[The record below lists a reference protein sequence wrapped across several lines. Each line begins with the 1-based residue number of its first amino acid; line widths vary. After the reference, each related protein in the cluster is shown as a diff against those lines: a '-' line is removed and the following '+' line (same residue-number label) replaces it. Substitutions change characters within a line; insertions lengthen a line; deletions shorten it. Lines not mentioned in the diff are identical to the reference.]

1 MKIIET
7 IDGFRDGLRRVER
20 PLGLVPTMGAL
31 HDGHMALVSRA
42 RTESATLAVSIFVN
56 PAQFGP
62 REDFSSYPR
71 DVEAD
76 LSRLES
82 AGVDLVFSPPVEELY
97 PEGFDTYVDVGGIAG
112 RLEGAARPGHFRGVA
127 TVVCKFLAIARP
139 DVAYF
144 GQKDA
149 QQCMVVRRLNAD
161 LDLGAEIV
169 VVRTVREAD
178 GLALSSRNVLLG
190 PEERK
195 AAAVLYRALCLGR
208 SLWEGGVA
216 DADRIRREVRTLI
229 EAEPLARVDYVSVAD
244 AASLEERQNVDGP
257 AMLSLAVRFG
267 GTRLIDNVALERAS
281 YVAK

>member
-7 IDGFRDGLRRVER
+7 IDRFRDELQRVER

-31 HDGHMALVSRA
+31 HDGHMALVRRA
-42 RTESATLAVSIFVN
+42 RSDNATLAVSIFVN

-62 REDFSSYPR
+62 REDYPSYPR
-71 DVEAD
+71 DVDSD
-76 LSRLES
+76 LSLLEG
-82 AGVDLVFSPPVEELY
+82 AGVDLVFSPPVEEMY
-97 PEGFDTYVDVGGIAG
+97 PGGFGTYVDVGSIAD

-127 TVVCKFLAIARP
+127 TVVCKLLAIARP

-149 QQCMVVRRLNAD
+149 QQCLVVRRLVDD
-161 LDLGAEIV
+161 LDLDAEIV
-169 VVRTVREAD
+169 VVPTAREAD

-190 PEERK
+190 PEERR
-195 AAAVLYRALCLGR
+195 AAAVLYRSLCLGR

-216 DADRIRREVRTLI
+216 EADQIRRKVRALI
-229 EAEPLARVDYVSVAD
+229 EEEPLARVDYVSVAD
-244 AASLEERQNVDGP
+244 AASLEERQKLDGP
-257 AMLSLAVRFG
+257 ALLSLAVRIG
-267 GTRLIDNVALERAS
+267 RARLIDNVVLERAS